1 MLPVSRLSVILF
13 PHGRKYSLRRSRIFK
28 LNRNY
33 CVPIKY
39 AFSSPN
45 KNETIRE
52 HTGIF
57 GGVLVFCLRC
67 DYIFYDDD
75 DDGNDGSH
83 SIHIFMCIL
92 NNCVVFRW
100 LYVFRFGSFR
110 SLVCTHGCAHVWCY
124 KTHTLN
130 YSQAIINGYEKK
142 RNLSLIIVQFRSRKC
157 RK

>member
-92 NNCVVFRW
+92 NNCVVFRVGCTFFVSVHSVR
-100 LYVFRFGSFR
+100 LYVHMNVLMFGATKR
-110 SLVCTHGCAHVWCY
+110 TH
-124 KTHTLN
+124 
-130 YSQAIINGYEKK
+130 
-142 RNLSLIIVQFRSRKC
+142 
-157 RK
+157 